1 MKNSIKIIFISIC
14 VIAGAVHTIS
24 AQATS
29 SDRENKIESDS
40 IHHPNVLKQVTDHLT
55 ISGYIETY
63 YGYDFSNPDNHSR
76 PGFVYSHNR
85 HNEVN
90 LNLGFIKVA
99 YATEKVRANL
109 ALMTGTYTNAN
120 LAAEPGVLKNIF
132 EANVGAK
139 ISKKKNIWIDAGIFA
154 SHIGFESAIGK
165 DCWNLTRSILADNSP
180 YYESGA
186 KISYT
191 SDNKK
196 WFVSGLVL
204 NGWQRIQRVD
214 GNNTPAFGH
223 QFTYKPTSKITLNS
237 SSFVGSNTPDSS
249 RQMRYFHNLY
259 AVFQLHEKFGIIL
272 GFDIGVQQKS
282 KNNNN
287 YNTWYASI
295 IQARYNVSSKSTI
308 ATRLEYYSDV
318 NGVIIPTGT
327 LHGFKTY
334 GYSLNLDYKIAE
346 NVIWRMEGKSFSS
359 TDKIFILDNKPNNN
373 NYVLT
378 TSLAISF

>member
-1 MKNSIKIIFISIC
+1 MKNSIKIIFISVC
-14 VIAGAVHTIS
+14 VIAGAVHTVS
-24 AQATS
+24 AQVTS
-29 SDRENKIESDS
+29 TVQENKIVSDS
-40 IHHPNVLKQVTDHLT
+40 IHHHNVLKQVSNHLT

-63 YGYDFSNPDNHSR
+63 YGYDFSNPDNHTR
-76 PGFVYSHNR
+76 PSFVYSFNR

-99 YATEKVRANL
+99 YATDKIRANI
-109 ALMTGTYTNAN
+109 ALMTGTYANAN

-139 ISKKKNIWIDAGIFA
+139 ISKNKTLWIDAGIFA

-165 DCWNLTRSILADNSP
+165 DCWTLTRSILADNSP

-191 SDNKK
+191 SDNEK
-196 WFVSGLVL
+196 WVVSGLVL

-223 QFTYKPTSKITLNS
+223 QLTYKPTSKITLNS
-237 SSFVGSNTPDSS
+237 SSFVGSDRPDSS

-259 AVFQLHEKFGIIL
+259 GIFQLHEKFGVIL

-282 KNNNN
+282 KGSSA
-287 YNTWYASI
+287 YNTWFSPI

-308 ATRLEYYSDV
+308 AARLEYYSDV
-318 NGVIIPTGT
+318 NGVIISTSTP
-327 LHGFKTY
+327 HGFQTY
-334 GYSLNLDYKIAE
+334 GYSVNLDYKLAE
-346 NVIWRMEGKSFSS
+346 NVCWRIEGKAFSS
-359 TDKIFILDNKPNNN
+359 TDKIFTIDNAPCNK
-373 NYVLT
+373 NYVAT
-378 TSLAISF
+378 TSLAVSF